1 MLGDETSECRY
12 DVTWLSSACT
22 ICGAAALTKNTKNCH
37 ITDTVPLYM
46 YTI

>member
-22 ICGAAALTKNTKNCH
+22 ICGAAALTKNTKKNPQ
-37 ITDTVPLYM
+37 ITDTVSLP
-46 YTI
+46 